1 MCIYFS
7 VQRYQNQEITLQSQK
22 WYATEKKKS
31 FNVMTVFFK
40 KNKQQNILSSIMSLA
55 KEYSKI

>member
-31 FNVMTVFFK
+31 FKVMTVFFK
-40 KNKQQNILSSIMSLA
+40 KKQTAKHIVFYYVSSQRIF
-55 KEYSKI
+55 